1 MLARLRGQQHRVITG
16 VCLIPSRGRL
26 RMEHVTTKVTM
37 RAYDEAAVEA
47 FIASGSPFD
56 KAGGYA
62 VQDAAF
68 APVEAYDGCYC
79 NVLGLPLWTAIEM
92 LQDAGVRP
100 PEEQSRRGSPAACDG
115 CFTKPTRAGA
125 PR

>member
-1 MLARLRGQQHRVITG
+1 
-16 VCLIPSRGRL
+16 
-26 RMEHVTTKVTM
+26 MEHVTTKVTM
-37 RAYDEAAVEA
+37 RAYDDAAVEA

-92 LQDAGVRP
+92 LRNAGVRP
-100 PEEQSRRGSPAACDG
+100 SADRASRGTSAACDG